1 MSAHR
6 TYILLL
12 PITKKARRN
21 RSTRLSGTTK
31 MKTIRSFR
39 WGRQNKNKESG
50 ANGRKRKWKKENE
63 IYSQCN
69 WTVISFSTG
78 LISCDPCARHNI
90 VVPKYVRGT
99 ERIRILF
106 IIAPVA
112 IDWWLVPGISTSFRH
127 QDTFG
132 VGKPPLTWHDK
143 KNSWPSRNG
152 PATVVISLP
161 CVSNIRGSSGGT
173 GVHTQNEWR

>member
-1 MSAHR
+1 MNKMR
-6 TYILLL
+6 
-12 PITKKARRN
+12 TKKKKREW
-21 RSTRLSGTTK
+21 K
-31 MKTIRSFR
+31 ME
-39 WGRQNKNKESG
+39 NK
-50 ANGRKRKWKKENE
+50 

-78 LISCDPCARHNI
+78 LISCDPCARHKI
-90 VVPKYVRGT
+90 CVPKYVRGT
-99 ERIRILF
+99 ERIRILL
-106 IIAPVA
+106 IMVPAV
-112 IDWWLVPGISTSFRH
+112 IDWWMAPGISSSFRH

-132 VGKPPLTWHDK
+132 VGMPPLTWHDK

-173 GVHTQNEWR
+173 GRMKFIETRHDPGKRTEHEKESWKGKN

>member
-1 MSAHR
+1 ME
-6 TYILLL
+6 
-12 PITKKARRN
+12 
-21 RSTRLSGTTK
+21 
-31 MKTIRSFR
+31 
-39 WGRQNKNKESG
+39 NK
-50 ANGRKRKWKKENE
+50 

-78 LISCDPCARHNI
+78 LISCDPCARHKI
-90 VVPKYVRGT
+90 CVPKYVRGT
-99 ERIRILF
+99 ERIRILL
-106 IIAPVA
+106 IMVPAV
-112 IDWWLVPGISTSFRH
+112 IDWWMAPGISSSFRH

-132 VGKPPLTWHDK
+132 VGMPPLTWHDK

-173 GVHTQNEWR
+173 GRMKFIETRHDPGKRTEHEKESWKGKN